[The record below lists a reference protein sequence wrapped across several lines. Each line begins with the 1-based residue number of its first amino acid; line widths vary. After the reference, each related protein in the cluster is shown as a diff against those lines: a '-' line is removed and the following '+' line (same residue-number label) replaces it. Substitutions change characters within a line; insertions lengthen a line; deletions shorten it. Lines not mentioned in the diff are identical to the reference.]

1 MSKKPFP
8 ENSPE
13 GFIAEYKAESI
24 RVIEGLDAVR
34 KRPAM
39 YIGSTGPRGLH
50 HLVYEVVDN
59 SVDEAL
65 GGHCDHIIVILHK
78 DGSCSVEDNGRGIPT
93 DIHPTEGVSATEV
106 VLTKLHAGGKFE
118 KDAYKY
124 SGGLH
129 GVGVSVVNA
138 LSAWLEV
145 TVFNKG
151 NIFTQRYERGKPLA
165 PLAITGKTDKRGTV
179 VRFFPDVSIFQETIS
194 FSFDTLSARLRELAF
209 LNKKLRIELIEE
221 DTDQKNDFY
230 FEGGIVTFVEHINKK
245 KDPLFP
251 EVVYSEYTDEEHIF
265 ELAMQY
271 NDGYGEQ
278 LFSFVNNI
286 NTVEGGTH
294 VSGFRSALTKISNK
308 KGLEYNI
315 IKNSADGFSSEDVRE
330 GLVCV
335 LSIKVPEPQFE
346 GQTKT
351 KLGNNDIKG
360 LIDSWAFAFLDTFFE
375 ENPALAKKI
384 LQKAD
389 LAKRAREAAKKAREL
404 TRRKTVLE
412 STVLPGKLADCSNEN
427 PADSE
432 LFIVEGDSAGGSAKQ
447 GRDRNSQA
455 ILPLK
460 GKILNVEKA
469 RIDKILSNEEIKA
482 LIAAIGCGIDS
493 DFDAAKARYHKIILM
508 TDADVDGSHIR
519 TLLLTF
525 FFRYM
530 PALIEKGYLYIS
542 RPPLYKA
549 KIGKKEQYLK
559 DESAFKEFLFNWAAE
574 QTTLSVN
581 EKTVHEQEFNTLLS
595 HVSLYNTLLLK
606 TAVRFQLTVEHCHK
620 LAVIVRQHNQKEIQ
634 DINLLI
640 PILKFHFA
648 DYDITLQQ
656 THIESADGINP
667 QSGSFIVFKRL
678 SKQWK
683 ISIAFFVSEELVTLH
698 NCIET
703 IALFED
709 NQWKLLIN
717 GKDKYEQGQGILV
730 FINAINILSK
740 PYMSV
745 QRYKGLG
752 EMNSEQLWETSM
764 NTETR
769 TLLKVTVEDALAAD
783 FWFVELM
790 GDKVQGRKDY
800 IEQFGQF
807 AKNLDV

>member
-1 MSKKPFP
+1 MSQKPFP
-8 ENSPE
+8 ENSPA
-13 GFIAEYKAESI
+13 GTASEYKAESI

-65 GGHCDHIIVILHK
+65 GGHCDHIIVTLHK

-138 LSAWLEV
+138 LSTWLEV

-151 NIFTQRYERGKPLA
+151 SIFHQKYQKGKPVA
-165 PLAITGKTDKRGTV
+165 PLASIGSTDKRGTL
-179 VRFFPDVSIFQETIS
+179 VRFYPDTSIFQETII

-221 DTDQKNDFY
+221 DTDQRNDFY

-251 EVVYSEYTDEEHIF
+251 EVIYSEYTDETYVF

-271 NDGYGEQ
+271 NDGYGDQ

-308 KGLEYNI
+308 KGLEYGI

-351 KLGNNDIKG
+351 KLGNNDVKG
-360 LIDSWAFAFLDTFFE
+360 FVDSWAFAFLETFFE
-375 ENPALAKKI
+375 ENPATAKKI
-384 LQKAD
+384 LQKAE

-412 STVLPGKLADCSNEN
+412 SVVLPGKLADCSSEH
-427 PADSE
+427 PAESE

-447 GRDRNSQA
+447 GRDRNTQA

-469 RIDKILSNEEIKA
+469 RIDKILGNEEIKA

-493 DFDAAKARYHKIILM
+493 DFDITKARYHKIILM

-530 PALIEKGYLYIS
+530 PALIEKGYLYIAQ
-542 RPPLYKA
+542 PPLYKA

-559 DESAFKEFLFNWAAE
+559 DDVAFKEFLFNWAAE
-574 QTTLSVN
+574 QTELLVN
-581 EKTVHEQEFNTLLS
+581 DRTIVEHELEGLLA
-595 HVSLYNTLLLK
+595 HVSLYDTLLFK
-606 TAVRFQLTVEHCHK
+606 TALRFQLTSEHCHK
-620 LAVIVRQHNQKEIQ
+620 LAIIMRSQSTTEI
-634 DINLLI
+634 DLESLVSV
-640 PILKFHFA
+640 LKVHFP
-648 DYDITLQQ
+648 DYDISVQHPQAALS
-656 THIESADGINP
+656 EGI
-667 QSGSFIVFKRL
+667 QSYTGSRLLFKRL
-678 SKQWK
+678 SKQWTVPV
-683 ISIAFFVSEELVTLH
+683 AFFSSEELVSLH
-698 NCIET
+698 NSINT
-703 IALFED
+703 LSIFED
-709 NQWKLLIN
+709 FRWKLTIK
-717 GKDKYEQGQGILV
+717 GKDKSEEGVGIV
-730 FINAINILSK
+730 SFIHSIGILSK
-740 PYMSV
+740 PFMSV

-752 EMNSEQLWETSM
+752 EMNPEQLWETSM
-764 NTETR
+764 NSQTR
-769 TLLKVTVEDALAAD
+769 TLLKVTVEDGLAAD
-783 FWFVELM
+783 FWFGELM

-807 AKNLDV
+807 AKNLDI